1 MSEIGVDS
9 LANRMRNVIALY
21 NGDLT
26 NAEVIGTLEILKME
40 IYIEIE
46 DDDGE

>member
-1 MSEIGVDS
+1 MRDIGVDS

-40 IYIEIE
+40 IYAAIE
-46 DDDGE
+46 DDE